1 MALVDVLTQRKKDE
15 VKACDMERTHVNGD
29 LARLEDLLRDEIKSK
44 QVFSGTYEEI
54 REKLNEAG
62 IVITKAD
69 WDGLLK
75 KQIK

>member
-1 MALVDVLTQRKKDE
+1 
-15 VKACDMERTHVNGD
+15 MEQMHVNGN
-29 LARLEDLLRDEIKSK
+29 LARLEELLRDEIKSK
-44 QVFSGTYEEI
+44 EVFKGTYEEI

-62 IVITKAD
+62 IVITKDD